1 MIENPS
7 YRYYLVSYQFVSKS
21 FDILSSLEKLLDADN
36 VCPVDDGLIFVRS
49 KGKGRNG
56 EFIYN
61 AIQKEADSDT
71 VLCVTTIGIRTFLG
85 QNLPERL
92 HQWADFEIDL
102 ATPAS
107 EKAKKYS

>member
-7 YRYYLVSYQFVSKS
+7 YRYYLVNYQFVSES
-21 FDILSSLEKLLDADN
+21 FDILSALEKLLDAQN
-36 VCPVDDGLIFVRS
+36 VCSIDEGLIFVRS

-61 AIQKEADSDT
+61 EIKKDAAPDT
-71 VLCVTTIGIRTFLG
+71 ILCVTTIGIRTFLG
-85 QNLPERL
+85 QNLPKRL

-107 EKAKKYS
+107 EKTKA